1 MQSRRAN
8 TQAAQSLRTS
18 PLLSVLRFSLALL
31 TASTAIQL
39 LAQAPPP
46 PEESPY
52 TLHVYTRRLEIP
64 TLVLPSPSHPL
75 PPIDAQSF
83 TISLDSG
90 PHFHPSH
97 IRLEGNDAIT
107 LAILLDVS
115 GEQPDL
121 LAAFRRSMPLWVA
134 RSLRPQDHVSIYAID
149 CSLLQTDNYQAPDPT
164 VLGDDFNVAIT
175 SPLSHGKKTH
185 GACGNSI
192 HLWDSM
198 NAVMQQLAQ
207 LPGRRVLLV
216 VSNGYDGKSV
226 LKWSTLR
233 SDAIGSNVT
242 VFALTS
248 QAPAPTQSMQSL
260 NSLTQRSGGLYLR
273 STADALPNVL
283 AYFIDMLRGRYILD
297 FPMPANFTSGT
308 HLIDV
313 TLNQS
318 DALIRPSGIAL
329 PEIDPAIANDPTT
342 IPSNNSNAPVMGNH
356 RPADPNP

>member
-8 TQAAQSLRTS
+8 TEAAQSLRTS
-18 PLLSVLRFSLALL
+18 PLVSVLRFALALL

-39 LAQAPPP
+39 LAQTMPPQK
-46 PEESPY
+46 ESPY

-64 TLVLPSPSHPL
+64 TLVLPSPFHPL
-75 PPIDAQSF
+75 PPIDAQTFSV
-83 TISLDSG
+83 SLDSG

-115 GEQPDL
+115 GEQSDL
-121 LAAFRRSMPLWVA
+121 LAAFKRSMPMWAAL
-134 RSLRPQDHVSIYAID
+134 SLRPQDHVSIYAID
-149 CSLLQTDNYQAPDPT
+149 CSLLQTDNYQAPNPT
-164 VLGDDFNVAIT
+164 VLANDFNVAIT

-198 NAVMQQLAQ
+198 NAVLQQLAQ

-248 QAPAPTQSMQSL
+248 QAPSPTQSEQSL

-283 AYFIDMLRGRYILD
+283 AYFIDLLRGRYILD

-313 TLNQS
+313 TLKNS
-318 DALIRPSGIAL
+318 DALVRPSGIAL
-329 PEIDPAIANDPTT
+329 PLPDPAIANDPTT
-342 IPSNNSNAPVMGNH
+342 ISPNNSNAPVMGKH
-356 RPADPNP
+356 RPVDPNP